1 MKKSNVSCFVRCK
14 DRAKTGIRT
23 LIFDFLT
30 TLFVLSYFC
39 AQQDAPFPFHFSS
52 VGTDAT
58 S

>member
-14 DRAKTGIRT
+14 DRAKANIQT

-39 AQQDAPFPFHFSS
+39 AQQDVVFPFYFPS
-52 VGTDAT
+52 VGADAT